1 MITGRQRSFGIRQ
14 ASFIWAILF
23 GCAFPVCAV
32 AQQKV
37 AAAIPPVAGEP
48 VPDVTESSLSVHT
61 KFVVGLERPV
71 EFQVFTLTH
80 PNRVFVELPDVRL
93 QLPALP
99 GDAPVGVIKSF
110 RGGRS
115 APGKARIVIDVI
127 GPVVVS
133 KAAVEKAGD
142 GKSAHLVLDIAP
154 VKAVAPKAELQT
166 IGLQPPLPRPAVSPH
181 HRALSAYRPVIV
193 LDPGHGGEDSGAS
206 KHGTVEKNVVLS
218 FALKL
223 RSKLQATGRYKVLMT
238 RDTDVF
244 VPLEERR
251 AFAERHMAGLFI
263 AIHADYAQSKARG
276 ATIYSLRE
284 GVANELQR
292 AAKGRVSKTVLSNA
306 ELAAVKKVEGDVSV
320 VQDILADLAGRE
332 VEVTK
337 ERTGVFARS
346 VIEFMGETTNLKDDP
361 DRSAAFVVLKTAQVP
376 SILIELGYVTNASDS
391 EQLKSDVWRDK
402 VSASI
407 VTAIENY
414 FSHQM
419 ARLPM

>member
-1 MITGRQRSFGIRQ
+1 MITGRQRSFGVRR
-14 ASFIWAILF
+14 ASLLWAIAF
-23 GCAFPVCAV
+23 ACALPAGALAEQRV
-32 AQQKV
+32 
-37 AAAIPPVAGEP
+37 AAIPPALDAPADVARPAEN
-48 VPDVTESSLSVHT
+48 LHT

-99 GDAPVGVIKSF
+99 GDGPVGLIKSF

-115 APGKARIVIDVI
+115 APGKARIVIDVT
-127 GPVVVS
+127 GPVVVAN
-133 KAAVEKAGD
+133 AAIEKATD
-142 GKSAHLVLDIAP
+142 GNSPHLVLDIAP
-154 VKAVAPKAELQT
+154 VGAVAPKAERRTVGL
-166 IGLQPPLPRPAVSPH
+166 LQPPLPRPAVSPH
-181 HRALSAYRPVIV
+181 QRALSAYRPVIV
-193 LDPGHGGEDSGAS
+193 LDPGHGGEDSGAT
-206 KHGTVEKNVVLS
+206 KFGTVEKNVVLS

-223 RSKLQATGRYKVLMT
+223 RSKLEETGRYKVLMT
-238 RDTDVF
+238 RDKDVF

-251 AFAERHMAGLFI
+251 AFAERHMAALFI

-284 GVANELQR
+284 SVANELQR

-306 ELAAVKKVEGDVSV
+306 ELAAVKKIDGDVSV
-320 VQDILADLAGRE
+320 VQDILADLASRE
-332 VEVTK
+332 VEMTK
-337 ERTGVFARS
+337 ERTGVLARS
-346 VIEFMGETTNLKDDP
+346 VIEFMGETTNLKEDP

-376 SILIELGYVTNASDS
+376 AILIELGYVTNVSDS
-391 EQLKSDVWRDK
+391 ELLKSDKWRDK

-414 FSHQM
+414 FSHRM